1 MTIKAF
7 LLIGA
12 VSYSVSI
19 ATCPAQTT
27 VSTDPVGVITKELPA
42 SGYTYFGV
50 SLTVPPALTSS
61 STTLSGN
68 QVGTGISLD
77 NLVVGKEYAMEITS
91 GSYEG
96 FSADIASWTGQTIT
110 LEENIESGG
119 VLPGT
124 FNGSRISIRELPTLA
139 SIFGTDNSAGLKSG
153 TLATADLIYI
163 YASGSFSKYYY
174 FPGGFGQAAEWR
186 DEAGNEA
193 GSTSIHFGD
202 GLIIQTSDTAPKS
215 IYISGSVKLGPT
227 NVPIYPG
234 FNLVSNPSPVDGRLT
249 LANSGLQSGLKAGTV
264 ATADII
270 YIPGAGGDF
279 EKYYYF
285 PGGFGQSAEW
295 REFSSGDNADATILP
310 NKGSFFID
318 RQGGDTSVT
327 ITEDLP
333 NN

>member
-12 VSYSVSI
+12 VSYSISI

-110 LEENIESGG
+110 LEEDIESGG

-139 SIFGTDNSAGLKSG
+139 SIFGTDNSAGLKGG
-153 TLATADLIYI
+153 TLATADLIYL

-227 NVPIYPG
+227 
-234 FNLVSNPSPVDGRLT
+234 
-249 LANSGLQSGLKAGTV
+249 
-264 ATADII
+264 
-270 YIPGAGGDF
+270 
-279 EKYYYF
+279 
-285 PGGFGQSAEW
+285 
-295 REFSSGDNADATILP
+295 
-310 NKGSFFID
+310 
-318 RQGGDTSVT
+318 
-327 ITEDLP
+327 
-333 NN
+333 

>member
-27 VSTDPVGVITKELPA
+27 VSTDPVGVIRKELPA

-61 STTLSGN
+61 STTLSGD

-110 LEENIESGG
+110 LEEDIESGG

-153 TLATADLIYI
+153 TIATADLIYI

-227 NVPIYPG
+227 NVPIYEG

-249 LANSGLQSGLKAGTV
+249 LANSGLQSGLQAGTV

-295 REFSSGDNADATILP
+295 RAFSSGDNADATILP

>member
-27 VSTDPVGVITKELPA
+27 VSTDPVGVIRKELPA

-61 STTLSGN
+61 STTLSGD

-110 LEENIESGG
+110 LEEDIESGG

-153 TLATADLIYI
+153 TIATADLIYI

-327 ITEDLP
+327 ITEDVP

>member
-1 MTIKAF
+1 MTTKAF

-12 VSYSVSI
+12 VSYSVLI

-27 VSTDPVGVITKELPA
+27 VSTDPVGVITRELPA

-91 GSYEG
+91 GTYEG

-119 VLPGT
+119 VLPET

-227 NVPIYPG
+227 NVPIYEG

-249 LANSGLQSGLKAGTV
+249 LANSGLQSGLQAGTV

-318 RQGGDTSVT
+318 RGGTDTSVMF
-327 ITEDLP
+327 TEDLP

>member
-1 MTIKAF
+1 MNIRSI
-7 LLIGA
+7 LLIAA
-12 VSYSVSI
+12 VSGSVSV
-19 ATCPAQTT
+19 TTSWAQTT
-27 VSTDPVGVITKELPA
+27 VSTDPVGVIRKELPA

-61 STTLSGN
+61 STTLSGD

-139 SIFGTDNSAGLKSG
+139 SIFGTNNSAGLKSG
-153 TLATADLIYI
+153 TIATADLIYI

-202 GLIIQTSDTAPKS
+202 GLIIQTSDTEVKS
-215 IYISGSVKLGPT
+215 IYVSGSVKLGPT

-249 LANSGLQSGLKAGTV
+249 LANSGLQTGLQAGTV

-270 YIPGAGGDF
+270 YIPTAGGDF
-279 EKYYYF
+279 NKYYYF

-295 REFSSGDNADATILP
+295 REFSSGANADATILP

>member
-1 MTIKAF
+1 MNIRSI
-7 LLIGA
+7 LLIA
-12 VSYSVSI
+12 TVSGSVSV
-19 ATCPAQTT
+19 TTSWAQTT
-27 VSTDPVGVITKELPA
+27 VSTDPVGVIRKELPA

-61 STTLSGN
+61 STTLSGD

-153 TLATADLIYI
+153 TIATADLIYI

-215 IYISGSVKLGPT
+215 IYVSGSVKLGPT

-249 LANSGLQSGLKAGTV
+249 LANSGLQSGLQAGTV

-270 YIPGAGGDF
+270 YIPSAGGDF
-279 EKYYYF
+279 DKYYYF

-295 REFSSGDNADATILP
+295 REFSSGANADATILP